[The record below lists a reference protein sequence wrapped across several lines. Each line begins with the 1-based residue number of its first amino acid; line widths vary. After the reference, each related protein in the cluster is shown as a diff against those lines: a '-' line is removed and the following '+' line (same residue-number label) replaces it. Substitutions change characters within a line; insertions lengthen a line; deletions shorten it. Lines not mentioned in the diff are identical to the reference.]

1 MKNLVSILS
10 AALIGFACSFAIIS
24 CEENRDHKDSAAIAE
39 DENDRKFETKESEKN
54 AELVAKSVEHAYA
67 VIELSKLAAEKAL
80 SKDVKEIALLIQKD
94 HEAILVDLKAVAE
107 KEGISIANGPTDK
120 AEEKVEDLSEKDA
133 DKFDKKYVNKMIDK
147 HKKGISELED
157 ALESEDIHA
166 IEKEWANKTLPSL
179 RTHLNKLEE
188 IEKLMKN

>member
-1 MKNLVSILS
+1 
-10 AALIGFACSFAIIS
+10 
-24 CEENRDHKDSAAIAE
+24 
-39 DENDRKFETKESEKN
+39 
-54 AELVAKSVEHAYA
+54 AKSVEHAYA

-166 IEKEWANKTLPSL
+166 IEKEWANK
-179 RTHLNKLEE
+179 
-188 IEKLMKN
+188 